1 MATLSYAFS
10 NKPSYVGGTPLA
22 VTISEIEN
30 AGYVGDVGS
39 FTISTYIKV
48 ENLFYLQDSATVS
61 SQVETTPGQITKL
74 AEIVASS
81 YVAGA

>member
-1 MATLSYAFS
+1 MFTGPGCSITNRSPAFSFSMSCNLEGNMATLSYAFS
-10 NKPSYVGGTPLA
+10 NKPSYVGGSPLS

-48 ENLFYLQDSATVS
+48 ENLFYL
-61 SQVETTPGQITKL
+61 
-74 AEIVASS
+74 
-81 YVAGA
+81 